1 MSDLLFALR
10 GSYHDFSGDRRS
22 SCTKRTSFGGQKF
35 PSNIHDYDVLPKDVQ
50 ICHGESSLAGTPEA
64 VLRRDIYRTAG
75 HIVLYKRARKLFPFP
90 LFSFNKNVICKAR
103 T

>member
-1 MSDLLFALR
+1 MRRQGVAHNKHSRVIQQEFD
-10 GSYHDFSGDRRS
+10 SG
-22 SCTKRTSFGGQKF
+22 
-35 PSNIHDYDVLPKDVQ
+35 
-50 ICHGESSLAGTPEA
+50 SLAGTPEA